1 MTKGACVP
9 ELSCTRELLSKWGY
23 LFGDFPWIRNK
34 LLCKPTDIL
43 GLCTTV
49 ALMWPYIIPIGGFG
63 QKKPKWEE
71 SQDKKQVQH
80 SMGVIQNLESTKHMC
95 RVSCSLTVLLDN
107 CRE

>member
-71 SQDKKQVQH
+71 SQDKKTGAAQH
-80 SMGVIQNLESTKHMC
+80 GSDTESGKHKA
-95 RVSCSLTVLLDN
+95 RV
-107 CRE
+107 